1 MVLLVAGAALAGVPH
16 RAVLQALLI
25 AACGAMLLV
34 RGLPEHHP
42 HRHFG
47 VANQVTLL
55 RALLVTLLAGAIGAG
70 ASMRLALCVT
80 VVATAAALLDGVDGH
95 LARRLGLVSGYGAR
109 FDMETDALLV
119 LVLSILVLQ
128 LQKAGPWV
136 LVSGLLRYGF
146 VVAGICWPQLS
157 GPLPPSGRRR
167 FIAALQMV
175 LLIAALSPL
184 LPRPYSDGAA
194 ILAVVTLVGSFGV
207 DVRALWRS

>member
-119 LVLSILVLQ
+119 LVSAVPKATNVPGVLP
-128 LQKAGPWV
+128 A
-136 LVSGLLRYGF
+136 SG
-146 VVAGICWPQLS
+146 A
-157 GPLPPSGRRR
+157 
-167 FIAALQMV
+167 
-175 LLIAALSPL
+175 
-184 LPRPYSDGAA
+184 D
-194 ILAVVTLVGSFGV
+194 
-207 DVRALWRS
+207 